1 MLDDDQTTPIR
12 VTDLKQ
18 WVYCPRVFY
27 YQACL
32 PDVRPVTYKM
42 KAGVEAGRAE
52 EGREERRSLRA
63 YGLSEGEREFNVPV
77 RSVRLGLRGE
87 VDMVITTGK
96 GEVIPV
102 DYKLSRIPGPHFQLQ
117 VAAYGLLLEEMRGV
131 NDCHEAL
138 HCFTQR
144 EYGLLLEEMRGVNV
158 QRGFLYLIPE
168 RQAEEVRIDERLRK
182 TVLAALDAM
191 QRIVERE
198 EMPPPTPNL
207 RKCVACEFRRFCNDV
222 L

>member
-1 MLDDDQTTPIR
+1 MLDDDLTMPIR

-27 YQACL
+27 YHACL

-42 KAGVEAGRAE
+42 QAGVEAGRSE

-63 YGLSEGEREFNVPV
+63 YGLTEGEREFNVPV
-77 RSVRLGLRGE
+77 RSARLGLRGE
-87 VDMVITTGK
+87 VDMVITTGE

-117 VAAYGLLLEEMRGV
+117 VTAYGLLLEEMRGV
-131 NDCHEAL
+131 TVRC
-138 HCFTQR
+138 
-144 EYGLLLEEMRGVNV
+144 
-158 QRGFLYLIPE
+158 GFLYSILE
-168 RQAEEVRIDERLRK
+168 RRAEVVKIDERLRQK
-182 TVLAALDAM
+182 LLAALAEM
-191 QRIVERE
+191 RRVMERE
-198 EMPPPTPNL
+198 EMPPPTTNL

>member
-1 MLDDDQTTPIR
+1 MMLDDDLATPIR

-27 YQACL
+27 YHACL

-42 KAGVEAGRAE
+42 QAGTEAGRSE
-52 EGREERRSLRA
+52 EGREERRSLRV
-63 YGLSEGEREFNVPV
+63 YGLTEGEREFNAPV
-77 RSVRLGLRGE
+77 RSATLGLRGE
-87 VDMVITTGK
+87 VDMVITTGA
-96 GEVIPV
+96 GEIIPV

-117 VAAYGLLLEEMRGV
+117 VTAYGVLLEEMRGAV
-131 NDCHEAL
+131 V
-138 HCFTQR
+138 R
-144 EYGLLLEEMRGVNV
+144 
-158 QRGFLYLIPE
+158 RGFLYSIPE
-168 RQAEEVRIDERLRK
+168 RRANEVKIDQRARQKLR
-182 TVLAALDAM
+182 AALEAM

-198 EMPPPTPNL
+198 EMPPPTDNL